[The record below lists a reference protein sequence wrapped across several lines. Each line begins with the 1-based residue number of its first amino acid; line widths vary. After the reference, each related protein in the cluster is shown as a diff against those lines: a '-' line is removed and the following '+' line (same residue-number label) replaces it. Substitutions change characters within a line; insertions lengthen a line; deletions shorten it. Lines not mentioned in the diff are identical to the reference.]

1 MQAPIGIFG
10 GTFDPVHLGHL
21 RAAEEVQSLLSLQQ
35 VIFVPCGTPALGK
48 QAHATAE
55 QRLQMV
61 LLATKGLAGFAVDRY
76 EVDQPGP
83 SYAYDTLRYLRTL
96 HAETPLC
103 FIVGV
108 DAFLHLEKWHR
119 WQQLFGLAHFVVIQR
134 PGYSLP
140 AQGKLPA
147 WVRQRWTDSPEP
159 LHQSTHGR
167 IFVCQITPHDISA
180 TAIRSRIAAV
190 QKLEHL
196 LPDRVQ
202 QYIVDNSLYMN

>member
-21 RAAEEVQSLLSLQQ
+21 RAATEVQSSLSLQQ

-48 QAHATAE
+48 QPHATAE

-61 LLATKGLAGFAVDRY
+61 LLAMQGLAGFLVDRY
-76 EVDQPGP
+76 EVDRPGP
-83 SYAYDTLRYLRTL
+83 SYVYDTLRYLRAQ

-119 WQQLFGLAHFVVIQR
+119 WQQLFDLTHFVVMQR

-140 AQGKLPA
+140 EQNKLPVWA
-147 WVRQRWTDSPEP
+147 RQRWADNPEP

-167 IFVCQITPHDISA
+167 IFVCQVTPHDISA
-180 TAIRSRIAAV
+180 TAIRARIAAA
-190 QKLEHL
+190 QKLDQL
-196 LPDRVQ
+196 LPDSVQ
-202 QYIVDNSLYMN
+202 QYIVDNSLYTN